1 MNEKV
6 NVKTGDEEL
15 YDYDA
20 DNPDKTA
27 LEPHYLTQWL
37 HLDNAYYSEH
47 ADELE
52 NILMS
57 LNDQLAKV
65 GVCITA
71 DEQSVLTFSV
81 NQDEFNLMTQR
92 RAGRKKKHSNHMLAE
107 VMEYGKTHT
116 PMETAAWLGLTRQTY
131 YRKLKEHREANDEG
145 KIEF

>member
-1 MNEKV
+1 MKETDTAGKM
-6 NVKTGDEEL
+6 EEDL

-20 DNPDKTA
+20 DNKEKTA
-27 LEPHYLTQWL
+27 LEPHYLTEEL
-37 HLDNAYYSEH
+37 HLDNHYYSGHPE
-47 ADELE
+47 ELE
-52 NILMS
+52 QILSS

-65 GVCITA
+65 GVSITA
-71 DEQSVLTFSV
+71 NEQSILTFSV
-81 NQDEFNLMTQR
+81 NQDEFNMMTQR
-92 RAGRKKKHSNHMLAE
+92 RAGRKKKHSNHMLEE